1 MNFAGNGVEE
11 IGNRTE
17 DLLAMRGFT
26 EWSIQKSGA
35 NPLAR
40 PPSRQDSLGN
50 KPYCCTTTECA
61 KYQQSNVN

>member
-17 DLLAMRGFT
+17 VLLVMRGFT
-26 EWSIQKSGA
+26 EWSIQKSRA

-40 PPSRQDSLGN
+40 PPRRQDSLGN
-50 KPYCCTTTECA
+50 
-61 KYQQSNVN
+61 